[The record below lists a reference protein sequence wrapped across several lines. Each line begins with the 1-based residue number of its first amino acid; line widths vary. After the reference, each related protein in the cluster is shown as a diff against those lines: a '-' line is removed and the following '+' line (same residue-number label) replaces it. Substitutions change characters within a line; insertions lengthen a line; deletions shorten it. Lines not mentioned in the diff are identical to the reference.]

1 MTTRQE
7 NAHPL
12 AAGYRRELEAVWRK
26 RNGSVDQHMVD
37 WEVGDAAELIQLS
50 DGRYYV
56 IPKPRLKTDFCFGYD
71 TDFSGHEQS
80 DAICNEQNFLRNQN
94 RFKEEN
100 LRPVDDVLM
109 ALRDR
114 ELYECHVCT
123 KYRTGGAIASIQFV
137 TGFLQRQQLNG
148 SYSPLPDVDRTAV
161 TQAWE
166 RVRAAFEK
174 RLDAYLRKYGTS
186 KLHTWT
192 YCRDD

>member
-1 MTTRQE
+1 MTTVQE

-37 WEVGDAAELIQLS
+37 WSLRDAEELIRLS

-56 IPKPRLKTDFCFGYD
+56 ISKPRLKTNFCFGYN
-71 TDFSGHEQS
+71 TDYSGHEQS
-80 DAICNEQNFLRNQN
+80 DAIRNEENFLANRN

-100 LRPVDDVLM
+100 LRPVDDVLK
-109 ALRDR
+109 ALRDC
-114 ELYECHVCT
+114 ELYECYVCS
-123 KYRTGGAIASIQFV
+123 KYRTGGSIASIQFV
-137 TGFLQRQQLNG
+137 TGFLQRQQLNN
-148 SYSPLPDVDRTAV
+148 SYSPLPDTDRTAI

-174 RLDAYLRKYGTS
+174 RLDAYLKKYGTS
-186 KLHTWT
+186 KLRTWT

>member
-1 MTTRQE
+1 MTTVQE

-12 AAGYRRELEAVWRK
+12 AAGYRRELETVWRK
-26 RNGSVDQHMVD
+26 RDGKVDQHMVD
-37 WEVGDAAELIQLS
+37 WSLRDAEELIRLS
-50 DGRYYV
+50 DGRYYA
-56 IPKPRLKTDFCFGYD
+56 ISKPEMKTRFCFGYD

-80 DAICNEQNFLRNQN
+80 DAIRNEVNFLANRN

-100 LRPVDDVLM
+100 LRPVDDVLK

-114 ELYECHVCT
+114 ESHECYVFT
-123 KYRTGGAIASIQFV
+123 KYYTGGAIAGIQFV
-137 TGFLQRQQLNG
+137 TGYLQRQQLNN
-148 SYSPLPDVDRTAV
+148 SYSPLPDTDRTAI

-174 RLDAYLRKYGTS
+174 RLDAYLKKYGTS
-186 KLHTWT
+186 KLRTWT